1 MLRFNPGVK
10 INENTKYMRVPA
22 LFKEYIWLVNTIRK
36 ADDDGIT
43 FAEINEKWL
52 ETELSEGVELA
63 RSTFNRH
70 KDAIEDI
77 FGIIIDCNRLN
88 GYRYFISNEDVLGED
103 SIQNWMLNTLTVN
116 NIIGEA
122 LTLQDRILLQ
132 PALVEGDYLKMV
144 IKAMKKN
151 VKLAVDYRKYG
162 DDEPRHMTFE
172 PYCIKLFKQRW
183 YILGHFH
190 RDTTADRPEVDYFGV
205 FSFDRILNMSLTDD
219 KFQIK
224 PGFNAQAYFEEC
236 FGVLVNDDTEVQRIV
251 IRVFGDER
259 YYVKDLPIH
268 KSQREIGQGENY
280 TDFELFM
287 RPTIDLSTH
296 FVSRS
301 YLIKVLEPQWLA
313 DEIHHMHWQAVQMYE
328 AENK

>member
-1 MLRFNPGVK
+1 
-10 INENTKYMRVPA
+10 MRVPA

-36 ADDDGIT
+36 AGDDGIT

-77 FGIIIDCNRLN
+77 FGLIIDCNRLN
-88 GYRYFISNEDVLGED
+88 GYRYFISNEEVLGED

-132 PALVEGDYLKMV
+132 PAPVEGDYLKMV
-144 IKAMKKN
+144 IEAMKKN

-162 DDEPRHMTFE
+162 DDEPRHLTFE

-190 RDTTADRPEVDYFGV
+190 RNAIADRPEVGYFGV

-219 KFQIK
+219 KFQMD
-224 PGFNAQAYFEEC
+224 PSFNAQAYFEEC
-236 FGVLVNDDTEVQRIV
+236 FGVLVNDDTVAQRIV

-259 YYVKDLPIH
+259 FYVRDLPIH
-268 KSQREIGQGENY
+268 KSQREIGQGEDY

-301 YLIKVLEPQWLA
+301 FLIKVLEPQWLA
-313 DEIHHMHWQAVQMYE
+313 DEIHHMHMQAVLMYE

>member
-1 MLRFNPGVK
+1 
-10 INENTKYMRVPA
+10 MRVPA

-36 ADDDGIT
+36 ADDGISL
-43 FAEINEKWL
+43 AEINEKWL
-52 ETELSEGVELA
+52 ETDMSEGVELA

-77 FGIIIDCNRLN
+77 FGIIIDCNRQN
-88 GYRYFISNEDVLGED
+88 GYKYFISNDEVLHDD

-122 LTLQDRILLQ
+122 MSLQDRILLQ
-132 PALVEGDYLKMV
+132 PAPVEGDYLKMV
-144 IKAMKKN
+144 MDAMKKS
-151 VKLAVDYRKYG
+151 VKLAIDYRKYG
-162 DDEPRHMTFE
+162 DEEPRHLTFE

-190 RDTTADRPEVDYFGV
+190 RKATADRPEVDYFGV
-205 FSFDRILNMSLTDD
+205 FSFDRIMNMSLTDD
-219 KFQIK
+219 KFQMD
-224 PGFNAQAYFEEC
+224 PNFNAQAYFEEC
-236 FGVLVNDDTEVQRIV
+236 FGVLVNDDTVAQRIV

-259 YYVKDLPIH
+259 FYVRDLPIH
-268 KSQREIGQGENY
+268 KSQREIGQGEGY

-301 YLIKVLEPQWLA
+301 FLIKILEPQWLA
-313 DEIHHMHWQAVQMYE
+313 DEVYHMHKQAVQMYE
-328 AENK
+328 VKNS

>member
-1 MLRFNPGVK
+1 
-10 INENTKYMRVPA
+10 MRVPA

-36 ADDDGIT
+36 AGDDGIT

-77 FGIIIDCNRLN
+77 FGLIIDCNRLN
-88 GYRYFISNEDVLGED
+88 GYRYFISNEEVLSED
-103 SIQNWMLNTLTVN
+103 SIQNWMLNTLTVS

-144 IKAMKKN
+144 IEAMKKN

-162 DDEPRHMTFE
+162 DDEPRHLTFE
-172 PYCIKLFKQRW
+172 PYCIKLFRQRW

-190 RDTTADRPEVDYFGV
+190 RNAIADRPEVDYFGV

-219 KFQIK
+219 KFQMD
-224 PGFNAQAYFEEC
+224 PSFNAQAYFEEC
-236 FGVLVNDDTEVQRIV
+236 FGVLVNDDTVAQRIV

-259 YYVKDLPIH
+259 FYVRDLPIH
-268 KSQREIGQGENY
+268 KSQREIGQGEDY

-301 YLIKVLEPQWLA
+301 FLIKVLEPQWLA
-313 DEIHHMHWQAVQMYE
+313 DEIHHMHMQAVLMYE

>member
-1 MLRFNPGVK
+1 
-10 INENTKYMRVPA
+10 
-22 LFKEYIWLVNTIRK
+22 
-36 ADDDGIT
+36 
-43 FAEINEKWL
+43 
-52 ETELSEGVELA
+52 
-63 RSTFNRH
+63 
-70 KDAIEDI
+70 
-77 FGIIIDCNRLN
+77 
-88 GYRYFISNEDVLGED
+88 
-103 SIQNWMLNTLTVN
+103 
-116 NIIGEA
+116 
-122 LTLQDRILLQ
+122 
-132 PALVEGDYLKMV
+132 
-144 IKAMKKN
+144 
-151 VKLAVDYRKYG
+151 
-162 DDEPRHMTFE
+162 MTFE

>member
-1 MLRFNPGVK
+1 
-10 INENTKYMRVPA
+10 MRVPA

-36 ADDDGIT
+36 AGDDGIS

-70 KDAIEDI
+70 KDSIEDI
-77 FGIIIDCNRLN
+77 FGLIIDCNRLN
-88 GYRYFISNEDVLGED
+88 GYRYFISNEEVLGED

-132 PALVEGDYLKMV
+132 PAPVEGDYLKMV
-144 IKAMKKN
+144 IEAMKKN

-162 DDEPRHMTFE
+162 DDEPRHLTFE

-190 RDTTADRPEVDYFGV
+190 RNAIADRPEVDYFGV

-219 KFQIK
+219 KFQMD
-224 PGFNAQAYFEEC
+224 PSFNAQAYFEEC
-236 FGVLVNDDTEVQRIV
+236 FGVLVNDDTVAQRIV

-259 YYVKDLPIH
+259 FYVRDLPIH
-268 KSQREIGQGENY
+268 KSQREIGQGEDY

-301 YLIKVLEPQWLA
+301 FLIKVLEPQWLA
-313 DEIHHMHWQAVQMYE
+313 DEIHHMHMQAVLMYE

>member
-1 MLRFNPGVK
+1 
-10 INENTKYMRVPA
+10 MRVPA

-36 ADDDGIT
+36 AGDDGIT

-77 FGIIIDCNRLN
+77 FGLIIDCNRLN
-88 GYRYFISNEDVLGED
+88 GYRYFISNEEVLGED
-103 SIQNWMLNTLTVN
+103 SIQNWMLNTLTVS

-132 PALVEGDYLKMV
+132 PAPVEGDYLKMI

-162 DDEPRHMTFE
+162 DDEPRHLTFE

-190 RDTTADRPEVDYFGV
+190 RNAIADRPEVDYFGV

-219 KFQIK
+219 KFQMD
-224 PGFNAQAYFEEC
+224 PSFNAQAYFEEC
-236 FGVLVNDDTEVQRIV
+236 FGVLVNDDTVAQRIV

-259 YYVKDLPIH
+259 FYVRDLPIH
-268 KSQREIGQGENY
+268 KSQREIGQGEDY

-301 YLIKVLEPQWLA
+301 FLIKVLEPQWLA
-313 DEIHHMHWQAVQMYE
+313 DEIHHMHMQAVLMYE

>member
-1 MLRFNPGVK
+1 
-10 INENTKYMRVPA
+10 MRVPA

-36 ADDDGIT
+36 AGEDGIT

-52 ETELSEGVELA
+52 DTDMSEGVELA

-77 FGIIIDCNRLN
+77 FGIIIDCNRQN
-88 GYRYFISNEDVLGED
+88 GYRYFISNADVLGED

-116 NIIGEA
+116 NIVGEA
-122 LTLQDRILLQ
+122 LTLHDRILLQ

-144 IKAMKKN
+144 IEAMKKN

-162 DDEPRHMTFE
+162 DEEPRHLTFE

-190 RDTTADRPEVDYFGV
+190 RPASTDRTEADYFGV

-219 KFQIK
+219 KFQMN
-224 PGFNAQAYFEEC
+224 PSFNAHAYFEEC
-236 FGVLVNDDTEVQRIV
+236 FGVLVNDDTVAQRIV

-259 YYVKDLPIH
+259 FYVQDLPIH
-268 KSQREIGQGENY
+268 KSQREIGQGEGY

-301 YLIKVLEPQWLA
+301 FLIKVLEPQWLA
-313 DEIHHMHWQAVQMYE
+313 DEIHHMHMQAVQMYE
-328 AENK
+328 ENNP

>member
-1 MLRFNPGVK
+1 
-10 INENTKYMRVPA
+10 MRVPA

-36 ADDDGIT
+36 AGDDGIS

-52 ETELSEGVELA
+52 ETELSDGVELA

-77 FGIIIDCNRLN
+77 FGLIIDCNRLN
-88 GYRYFISNEDVLGED
+88 GYRYFISNEEVLGED

-132 PALVEGDYLKMV
+132 PAPVEGDYLKMV
-144 IKAMKKN
+144 IEAMKKS

-162 DDEPRHMTFE
+162 DDEPRHLTFE

-190 RDTTADRPEVDYFGV
+190 RNAIADRPEVDYFGV
-205 FSFDRILNMSLTDD
+205 FSFDRILNMSLTDE
-219 KFQIK
+219 KFQMD
-224 PGFNAQAYFEEC
+224 PSFNAQAYFEEC
-236 FGVLVNDDTEVQRIV
+236 FGVLVNDDTVAQRIV

-259 YYVKDLPIH
+259 FYVRDLPIH
-268 KSQREIGQGENY
+268 KSQRVIGQGEDY

-301 YLIKVLEPQWLA
+301 FLIKILEPQWLA

-328 AENK
+328 VENK

>member
-1 MLRFNPGVK
+1 
-10 INENTKYMRVPA
+10 MRVPA

-70 KDAIEDI
+70 KDSIEDI
-77 FGIIIDCNRLN
+77 FGLIIECNRLN
-88 GYRYFISNEDVLGED
+88 GYRYFISNEEVLGED

-132 PALVEGDYLKMV
+132 PAPVEGDYLKMV
-144 IKAMKKN
+144 IEAMKKN

-162 DDEPRHMTFE
+162 DDEPRHLTFE

-190 RDTTADRPEVDYFGV
+190 RNAIADRPEVDYFGV

-219 KFQIK
+219 KFQMD
-224 PGFNAQAYFEEC
+224 PSFNAQAYFEEC
-236 FGVLVNDDTEVQRIV
+236 FGVLVNDDTVAQRIV

-259 YYVKDLPIH
+259 FYVRDLPIH
-268 KSQREIGQGENY
+268 KSQREIGQGEDY

-301 YLIKVLEPQWLA
+301 FLIKVLEPQWLA
-313 DEIHHMHWQAVQMYE
+313 DEIHHMHMQAVLMYE

>member
-1 MLRFNPGVK
+1 
-10 INENTKYMRVPA
+10 MRVPA

-36 ADDDGIT
+36 AGDDGIT

-70 KDAIEDI
+70 KDSIEDI
-77 FGIIIDCNRLN
+77 FGLIIECNRLN
-88 GYRYFISNEDVLGED
+88 GYRYFISNEEVLGED

-132 PALVEGDYLKMV
+132 PAPVEGDYLKMV
-144 IKAMKKN
+144 IEAMKKSI
-151 VKLAVDYRKYG
+151 KLAVDYRKYG
-162 DDEPRHMTFE
+162 DDEPRHLTFE

-190 RDTTADRPEVDYFGV
+190 RNAIADRPEVDYFGV

-219 KFQIK
+219 KFQMD
-224 PGFNAQAYFEEC
+224 PSFNAQAYFEEC
-236 FGVLVNDDTEVQRIV
+236 FGVLVNDDTVAQRIV

-259 YYVKDLPIH
+259 FYVRDLPIH
-268 KSQREIGQGENY
+268 KSQREIGQGDDY

-301 YLIKVLEPQWLA
+301 FLIKVLEPQWLA
-313 DEIHHMHWQAVQMYE
+313 DEIHHMHMQAVLMYE

>member
-1 MLRFNPGVK
+1 
-10 INENTKYMRVPA
+10 MRVPA

-36 ADDDGIT
+36 AGDDGIT

-52 ETELSEGVELA
+52 ETELSDGVELA

-77 FGIIIDCNRLN
+77 FGLIIDCNRLN
-88 GYRYFISNEDVLGED
+88 GYRYFISNEEVLGED

-116 NIIGEA
+116 YIIGEA

-144 IKAMKKN
+144 IEAMKKS

-162 DDEPRHMTFE
+162 DEDPRHLTFE

-190 RDTTADRPEVDYFGV
+190 RNAIADRPEVDYFGV

-219 KFQIK
+219 KFQMD
-224 PGFNAQAYFEEC
+224 PSFSAQAYFEEC
-236 FGVLVNDDTEVQRIV
+236 FGVLVNDDTVAQRIV

-268 KSQREIGQGENY
+268 KSQREIGQGDGY

-301 YLIKVLEPQWLA
+301 FLIKVLEPQWLA
-313 DEIHHMHWQAVQMYE
+313 DEIHHMHIQSVLMYE

>member
-1 MLRFNPGVK
+1 MK
-10 INENTKYMRVPA
+10 VPV

-36 ADDDGIT
+36 ADDGISL
-43 FAEINEKWL
+43 AEINEKWL
-52 ETELSEGVELA
+52 DTDMSEGVELA

-77 FGIIIDCNRLN
+77 FGIIIDCNRQN
-88 GYRYFISNEDVLGED
+88 GYKYFISNDEVLDED
-103 SIQNWMLNTLTVN
+103 SIQNWMLTTLTVN
-116 NIIGEA
+116 NIVGEA

-132 PALVEGDYLKMV
+132 PAPVEGDYLKMV
-144 IKAMKKN
+144 IDAMKKS
-151 VKLAVDYRKYG
+151 VKLAIDYRKYG
-162 DDEPRHMTFE
+162 DEEPRHLTFE

-190 RDTTADRPEVDYFGV
+190 RKATADRPEVDYFGV
-205 FSFDRILNMSLTDD
+205 FSFDRIMNMSLTDD
-219 KFQIK
+219 KFQMD
-224 PGFNAQAYFEEC
+224 PNFNAQAYFEEC
-236 FGVLVNDDTEVQRIV
+236 FGVLVNDDTVAQRIV

-259 YYVKDLPIH
+259 FYVRDLPIH
-268 KSQREIGQGENY
+268 KSQREIGQGEGY

-301 YLIKVLEPQWLA
+301 VLIKILEPQWLA
-313 DEIHHMHWQAVQMYE
+313 DEVYHMHKQAVQMYE
-328 AENK
+328 VDNQ

>member
-1 MLRFNPGVK
+1 
-10 INENTKYMRVPA
+10 MRVPA

-36 ADDDGIT
+36 AGDDGIT

-77 FGIIIDCNRLN
+77 FGLIIDCNRMN
-88 GYRYFISNEDVLGED
+88 GYRYFISNEEVLGED
-103 SIQNWMLNTLTVN
+103 SIQNWMLNTLTVS

-132 PALVEGDYLKMV
+132 PAPVEGDYLKMV
-144 IKAMKKN
+144 IEAMKKS
-151 VKLAVDYRKYG
+151 VKLTVDYRKYG
-162 DDEPRHMTFE
+162 DDEPRHLTFE

-190 RDTTADRPEVDYFGV
+190 RNAIADRPEVDYFGV

-219 KFQIK
+219 KFQMD
-224 PGFNAQAYFEEC
+224 PSFNAQAYFEEC
-236 FGVLVNDDTEVQRIV
+236 FGVLVNDDTVAQRIV

-259 YYVKDLPIH
+259 FYVRDLPIH
-268 KSQREIGQGENY
+268 KSQREIGQGEDY

-301 YLIKVLEPQWLA
+301 FLIKVLEPQWLA
-313 DEIHHMHWQAVQMYE
+313 DEIHHMHMQAVLMYE

>member
-1 MLRFNPGVK
+1 
-10 INENTKYMRVPA
+10 MRVPA

-36 ADDDGIT
+36 AGDDGIT

-70 KDAIEDI
+70 KDSIEDI
-77 FGIIIDCNRLN
+77 FGLIIECNRLN
-88 GYRYFISNEDVLGED
+88 GYRYFISNEEVLGED

-132 PALVEGDYLKMV
+132 PAPVEGDYLKMV
-144 IKAMKKN
+144 IEAMKKN

-162 DDEPRHMTFE
+162 DDEPRHLTFE

-190 RDTTADRPEVDYFGV
+190 RNAIADRPEVDYFGV
-205 FSFDRILNMSLTDD
+205 FSFDRILNMSLTDE
-219 KFQIK
+219 KFQMD
-224 PGFNAQAYFEEC
+224 PSFNAQAYFEEC
-236 FGVLVNDDTEVQRIV
+236 FGVLVNDDTVAQRIV

-259 YYVKDLPIH
+259 FYVRDLPIH
-268 KSQREIGQGENY
+268 KSQREIGQGEDY

-301 YLIKVLEPQWLA
+301 FLIKVLEPQWLA
-313 DEIHHMHWQAVQMYE
+313 DEIHHMHMQAVLMYE

>member
-1 MLRFNPGVK
+1 
-10 INENTKYMRVPA
+10 MRVPT

-36 ADDDGIT
+36 AGDDGIT

-70 KDAIEDI
+70 KDSIEDI
-77 FGIIIDCNRLN
+77 FGLIIDCNRLN
-88 GYRYFISNEDVLGED
+88 GYRYFISNEEVLGED

-132 PALVEGDYLKMV
+132 PAPVEGDYLKMV
-144 IKAMKKN
+144 IEAMKKS

-162 DDEPRHMTFE
+162 DDEPRHLTFE

-190 RDTTADRPEVDYFGV
+190 RNAIADRPEVDYFGV

-219 KFQIK
+219 KFQMD
-224 PGFNAQAYFEEC
+224 PSFNAQAYFEEC
-236 FGVLVNDDTEVQRIV
+236 FGVLVNDDTVAQRIV

-259 YYVKDLPIH
+259 FYVRDLPIH
-268 KSQREIGQGENY
+268 KSQREIGQGEDY

-301 YLIKVLEPQWLA
+301 FLIKVLEPQWLA
-313 DEIHHMHWQAVQMYE
+313 DEIHHMHMQAVLMYE

>member
-1 MLRFNPGVK
+1 
-10 INENTKYMRVPA
+10 MRVPA

-36 ADDDGIT
+36 AGDDGIT

-77 FGIIIDCNRLN
+77 FGLIIDCNRMN
-88 GYRYFISNEDVLGED
+88 GYRYFISNEEVLGED

-132 PALVEGDYLKMV
+132 PAPVEGDYLKMV
-144 IKAMKKN
+144 IEAMKKSI
-151 VKLAVDYRKYG
+151 KLAVDYRKYG
-162 DDEPRHMTFE
+162 DDEPRHLTFE
-172 PYCIKLFKQRW
+172 PYCIKLFRQRW

-190 RDTTADRPEVDYFGV
+190 RNAIADRPEVDYFGV
-205 FSFDRILNMSLTDD
+205 FSFDRILNMSLTDE
-219 KFQIK
+219 KFQMD
-224 PGFNAQAYFEEC
+224 PSFNAQAYFEEC
-236 FGVLVNDDTEVQRIV
+236 FGVLVNDDTVAQRIV

-259 YYVKDLPIH
+259 FYVRDLPIH
-268 KSQREIGQGENY
+268 KSQREIGQGDDY

-287 RPTIDLSTH
+287 RPTVDLSTH
-296 FVSRS
+296 FISRS
-301 YLIKVLEPQWLA
+301 FLIKVLEPQWLA
-313 DEIHHMHWQAVQMYE
+313 DEIHHMHMQAVLMYE

>member
-1 MLRFNPGVK
+1 
-10 INENTKYMRVPA
+10 MRVPA

-36 ADDDGIT
+36 AGDDGIT

-77 FGIIIDCNRLN
+77 FGLIIDCNRMN
-88 GYRYFISNEDVLGED
+88 GYRYFISNEEVLGED

-132 PALVEGDYLKMV
+132 PAPVEGDYLKMV
-144 IKAMKKN
+144 IEAMKKN

-162 DDEPRHMTFE
+162 DDEPRHLTFE

-190 RDTTADRPEVDYFGV
+190 RNAIADRPEVDYFGV

-219 KFQIK
+219 KFQMD
-224 PGFNAQAYFEEC
+224 PSFNAQAYFEEC
-236 FGVLVNDDTEVQRIV
+236 FGVLVNDDTVAQRIV

-259 YYVKDLPIH
+259 FYVRDLPIH
-268 KSQREIGQGENY
+268 KSQR
-280 TDFELFM
+280 
-287 RPTIDLSTH
+287 H

-301 YLIKVLEPQWLA
+301 FLIKVLEPQWLA
-313 DEIHHMHWQAVQMYE
+313 DEIHHMHMQAVLMYE

>member
-1 MLRFNPGVK
+1 
-10 INENTKYMRVPA
+10 MRVPA

-36 ADDDGIT
+36 ADDGISL
-43 FAEINEKWL
+43 AEINEKWL
-52 ETELSEGVELA
+52 DTDMSEGVELA

-77 FGIIIDCNRLN
+77 FGIIIDCNRQN
-88 GYRYFISNEDVLGED
+88 GYKYFISNDEVLHDD

-122 LTLQDRILLQ
+122 MSLQDRILLQ
-132 PALVEGDYLKMV
+132 PAPVEGDYLKMV
-144 IKAMKKN
+144 IDAMKKS
-151 VKLAVDYRKYG
+151 VKLAIDYRKYG
-162 DDEPRHMTFE
+162 DEEPRHLTFE

-190 RDTTADRPEVDYFGV
+190 RKATADRTEVDYFGV

-219 KFQIK
+219 KFRMD
-224 PGFNAQAYFEEC
+224 PNFNAQAYFEEC
-236 FGVLVNDDTEVQRIV
+236 FGALVNDDTVAQRIV

-259 YYVKDLPIH
+259 FYVRDLPIH
-268 KSQREIGQGENY
+268 KSQREIGQGEDY

-301 YLIKVLEPQWLA
+301 FLIKVLEPQWLA
-313 DEIHHMHWQAVQMYE
+313 DEIHDLHLHSVHLYE
-328 AENK
+328 QKNE

>member
-1 MLRFNPGVK
+1 
-10 INENTKYMRVPA
+10 MRVPT

-36 ADDDGIT
+36 AGDDGIT

-70 KDAIEDI
+70 KDSIEDI
-77 FGIIIDCNRLN
+77 FGLIIDCNRLN
-88 GYRYFISNEDVLGED
+88 GYRYFISNEEVLGED

-132 PALVEGDYLKMV
+132 PAPVEGDYLKMV
-144 IKAMKKN
+144 IEAMKKS

-162 DDEPRHMTFE
+162 DDEPRHLTFE

-190 RDTTADRPEVDYFGV
+190 RNAIADRPEVDYFGV
-205 FSFDRILNMSLTDD
+205 FSFDRILNMSLTDE
-219 KFQIK
+219 KFQMD
-224 PGFNAQAYFEEC
+224 PSFNAQAYFEEC
-236 FGVLVNDDTEVQRIV
+236 FGVLVNDDTVAQRIV

-259 YYVKDLPIH
+259 FYVRDLPIH
-268 KSQREIGQGENY
+268 KSQREIGQGEDY

-301 YLIKVLEPQWLA
+301 FLIKVLEPQWLA
-313 DEIHHMHWQAVQMYE
+313 DEIHHMHMQAVLMYE

>member
-1 MLRFNPGVK
+1 
-10 INENTKYMRVPA
+10 MRVPA

-36 ADDDGIT
+36 AGDDGIT

-70 KDAIEDI
+70 KDSIEDI
-77 FGIIIDCNRLN
+77 FGLIIECNRLN
-88 GYRYFISNEDVLGED
+88 GYRYFISNEEVLGED

-132 PALVEGDYLKMV
+132 PAPVEGDYLKM
-144 IKAMKKN
+144 IIEAMKKN

-162 DDEPRHMTFE
+162 DDEPRHLTFE

-190 RDTTADRPEVDYFGV
+190 RNAIADRPEVGYFGV

-219 KFQIK
+219 KFQMD
-224 PGFNAQAYFEEC
+224 PSFNAQAYFEEC
-236 FGVLVNDDTEVQRIV
+236 FGVLVNDDTVAQRIV

-259 YYVKDLPIH
+259 FYVRDLPIH
-268 KSQREIGQGENY
+268 KSQREIGQGEDY

-301 YLIKVLEPQWLA
+301 FLIKVLEPQWLA
-313 DEIHHMHWQAVQMYE
+313 DEIHHMHMQAVLMYE

>member
-1 MLRFNPGVK
+1 
-10 INENTKYMRVPA
+10 MRVPA

-36 ADDDGIT
+36 AGDDGIT

-77 FGIIIDCNRLN
+77 FGLIIDCNRLN
-88 GYRYFISNEDVLGED
+88 GYRYFISNEEVLSED
-103 SIQNWMLNTLTVN
+103 SIQNWMLNTLTVS

-132 PALVEGDYLKMV
+132 PAPVEGDYLKM
-144 IKAMKKN
+144 IIEAMKKN

-162 DDEPRHMTFE
+162 DDEPRHLTFE

-190 RDTTADRPEVDYFGV
+190 RNAIADRPEVDYFGV

-219 KFQIK
+219 KFQMD
-224 PGFNAQAYFEEC
+224 PSFNAQAYFEEC
-236 FGVLVNDDTEVQRIV
+236 FGVLVNDDTVAQRIV

-259 YYVKDLPIH
+259 FYVRDLPIH
-268 KSQREIGQGENY
+268 KSQREIGQGEDY

-301 YLIKVLEPQWLA
+301 FLIKVLEPQWLA
-313 DEIHHMHWQAVQMYE
+313 DEIHHMHMQAVLMYE

>member
-1 MLRFNPGVK
+1 
-10 INENTKYMRVPA
+10 MRVPA

-36 ADDDGIT
+36 AGDDGIT

-70 KDAIEDI
+70 KDSIEDI
-77 FGIIIDCNRLN
+77 FGLIIECNRLN
-88 GYRYFISNEDVLGED
+88 GYRYFISNEEVLGED

-132 PALVEGDYLKMV
+132 PAPVEGDYLKMV
-144 IKAMKKN
+144 IEAMKKSI
-151 VKLAVDYRKYG
+151 KLAVDYRKYG
-162 DDEPRHMTFE
+162 DDEPRHLTFE

-190 RDTTADRPEVDYFGV
+190 RNAIADRPEVDYFGV
-205 FSFDRILNMSLTDD
+205 FSFDRILNMSLTDE
-219 KFQIK
+219 KFQMD
-224 PGFNAQAYFEEC
+224 PSFNAQAYFEEC
-236 FGVLVNDDTEVQRIV
+236 FGVLVNDDTVAQRIV

-259 YYVKDLPIH
+259 FYVRDLPIH
-268 KSQREIGQGENY
+268 KSQREIGQGDDY

-287 RPTIDLSTH
+287 RPTVDLSTH
-296 FVSRS
+296 FISRS
-301 YLIKVLEPQWLA
+301 FLIKVLEPQWLA
-313 DEIHHMHWQAVQMYE
+313 DEIHHMHMQAVLMYE

>member
-1 MLRFNPGVK
+1 
-10 INENTKYMRVPA
+10 MRVPA

-36 ADDDGIT
+36 AGDDGIT

-77 FGIIIDCNRLN
+77 FGLIIDCNRLN
-88 GYRYFISNEDVLGED
+88 GYRYFISNEEVLGED

-132 PALVEGDYLKMV
+132 PAPVEGDYLKMV
-144 IKAMKKN
+144 IEAMKKN

-162 DDEPRHMTFE
+162 DDEPRHLTFE

-190 RDTTADRPEVDYFGV
+190 RNAIADRPEVDYFGV
-205 FSFDRILNMSLTDD
+205 FSFDRIMNMSLTDD
-219 KFQIK
+219 KFRMD
-224 PGFNAQAYFEEC
+224 PSFNAQAYFEEC
-236 FGVLVNDDTEVQRIV
+236 FGVLVNDDTVAQRIV

-259 YYVKDLPIH
+259 FYVRDLPIH
-268 KSQREIGQGENY
+268 KSQREIGQGEDY

-301 YLIKVLEPQWLA
+301 FLIKVLEPQWLA
-313 DEIHHMHWQAVQMYE
+313 DEIHHMHMQAVLMYE

>member
-1 MLRFNPGVK
+1 
-10 INENTKYMRVPA
+10 MRVPA

-36 ADDDGIT
+36 AGDDGIT

-77 FGIIIDCNRLN
+77 FGLIIDCNRLN
-88 GYRYFISNEDVLGED
+88 GYRYFISNEEVLGED

-132 PALVEGDYLKMV
+132 PAPVEGDYLKMI

-162 DDEPRHMTFE
+162 DDEPRHLTFE

-190 RDTTADRPEVDYFGV
+190 RNAIADRPEVDYFGV

-219 KFQIK
+219 KFQMD
-224 PGFNAQAYFEEC
+224 PSFNAQAYFEEC
-236 FGVLVNDDTEVQRIV
+236 FGVLVNDDTVAQRIV

-259 YYVKDLPIH
+259 FYVRDLPIH
-268 KSQREIGQGENY
+268 KSQREIGQGEDY

-301 YLIKVLEPQWLA
+301 FLIKVLEPQWLA
-313 DEIHHMHWQAVQMYE
+313 DEIHHMHMQAVLMYE

>member
-1 MLRFNPGVK
+1 
-10 INENTKYMRVPA
+10 MRVPA
-22 LFKEYIWLVNTIRK
+22 LFKEYIWLVNTICK
-36 ADDDGIT
+36 AGDDGIT

-77 FGIIIDCNRLN
+77 FGLIIDCNRLN
-88 GYRYFISNEDVLGED
+88 GYRYFISNEEVLGED

-132 PALVEGDYLKMV
+132 PAPVEGDYLKMV
-144 IKAMKKN
+144 IEAMKKN

-162 DDEPRHMTFE
+162 DDEPRHLTFE

-190 RDTTADRPEVDYFGV
+190 RNAIADRPEVGYFGV

-219 KFQIK
+219 KFQMD
-224 PGFNAQAYFEEC
+224 PSFNAQAYFEEC
-236 FGVLVNDDTEVQRIV
+236 FGVLANDDTVAQRIV

-259 YYVKDLPIH
+259 FYVRDLPIH
-268 KSQREIGQGENY
+268 KSQRVIGQGEDY

-301 YLIKVLEPQWLA
+301 FLIKVLEPQWLA
-313 DEIHHMHWQAVQMYE
+313 DEIHHMHMQAVLMYE

>member
-1 MLRFNPGVK
+1 
-10 INENTKYMRVPA
+10 MRVPA

-36 ADDDGIT
+36 AGDEGIT

-52 ETELSEGVELA
+52 ETDMSEGVELA

-88 GYRYFISNEDVLGED
+88 GYRYFISNEEVLGED

-132 PALVEGDYLKMV
+132 PAPVEGDYLKMV
-144 IKAMKKN
+144 IEAMKKN

-162 DDEPRHMTFE
+162 DEEPRHLTFE

-190 RDTTADRPEVDYFGV
+190 RNAIADRPEVGYFGV

-219 KFQIK
+219 KFQMD
-224 PGFNAQAYFEEC
+224 PSFNAQAYFEEC
-236 FGVLVNDDTEVQRIV
+236 FGVLVNDDTVAQRIV

-259 YYVKDLPIH
+259 FYVRDLPIH
-268 KSQREIGQGENY
+268 KSQREIGQGEDY

-287 RPTIDLSTH
+287 RPTVDLSTH
-296 FVSRS
+296 FISRS
-301 YLIKVLEPQWLA
+301 FLIKVLEPQWLA
-313 DEIHHMHWQAVQMYE
+313 DEIHHMHMQAVLMYE

>member
-1 MLRFNPGVK
+1 
-10 INENTKYMRVPA
+10 MRVPA

-36 ADDDGIT
+36 AGDDGIT

-77 FGIIIDCNRLN
+77 FGLIIDCNRLN
-88 GYRYFISNEDVLGED
+88 GYRYFISNEEVLGED

-132 PALVEGDYLKMV
+132 PAPVEGDYLKMV
-144 IKAMKKN
+144 IEAMKKN

-162 DDEPRHMTFE
+162 DDEPRHLTFE

-190 RDTTADRPEVDYFGV
+190 RNAIADRPEVDYFGV

-219 KFQIK
+219 KFQMD
-224 PGFNAQAYFEEC
+224 PSFNAQAYFEEC
-236 FGVLVNDDTEVQRIV
+236 FGVLVNDDTVAQRIV

-259 YYVKDLPIH
+259 FYVRDLPIH
-268 KSQREIGQGENY
+268 KSQREIGQGEDY

-301 YLIKVLEPQWLA
+301 FLIKVLEPQWLA
-313 DEIHHMHWQAVQMYE
+313 DEIHHMHMQAVLMYE

>member
-1 MLRFNPGVK
+1 
-10 INENTKYMRVPA
+10 MRVPT

-36 ADDDGIT
+36 AGDDGIT

-70 KDAIEDI
+70 KDSIEDI
-77 FGIIIDCNRLN
+77 FGLIIDCNRLN
-88 GYRYFISNEDVLGED
+88 GYRYFISNEEVLGED

-132 PALVEGDYLKMV
+132 PAPVEGDYLKMV
-144 IKAMKKN
+144 IEAMKKSI
-151 VKLAVDYRKYG
+151 KLAVDYRKYG
-162 DDEPRHMTFE
+162 DDEPRHLTFE

-190 RDTTADRPEVDYFGV
+190 RNAIADRPEVDYFGV
-205 FSFDRILNMSLTDD
+205 FSFDRILNMSLTDE
-219 KFQIK
+219 KFQMD
-224 PGFNAQAYFEEC
+224 PSFNAQAYFEEC
-236 FGVLVNDDTEVQRIV
+236 FGVLVNDDTVAQRIV

-259 YYVKDLPIH
+259 FYVRDLPIH
-268 KSQREIGQGENY
+268 KSQREIGQGDDY

-301 YLIKVLEPQWLA
+301 FLIKVLEPQWLA
-313 DEIHHMHWQAVQMYE
+313 DEIHHMHMQAVLMYE

>member
-1 MLRFNPGVK
+1 M
-10 INENTKYMRVPA
+10 
-22 LFKEYIWLVNTIRK
+22 NTINK
-36 ADDDGIT
+36 ADSGIT

-52 ETELSEGVELA
+52 ETDMSEGVELA

-77 FGIIIDCNRLN
+77 FGIIIDCNRQN
-88 GYRYFISNEDVLGED
+88 GYRYFISNADVLGED

-116 NIIGEA
+116 NIVGEA

-132 PALVEGDYLKMV
+132 PAPVEGDYLKMV
-144 IKAMKKN
+144 IEAMKKN

-162 DDEPRHMTFE
+162 DDEPRHLTFE

-190 RDTTADRPEVDYFGV
+190 RNATTDRPEVDYFGV
-205 FSFDRILNMSLTDD
+205 FSFDRIMNLSLTDD
-219 KFQIK
+219 KFQIN
-224 PGFNAQAYFEEC
+224 PRFNAQAYFEEC
-236 FGVLVNDDTEVQRIV
+236 FGVLVNDDTEAQRIV
-251 IRVFGDER
+251 IRVYGDER
-259 YYVKDLPIH
+259 FYVRDLPIH
-268 KSQREIGQGENY
+268 KSQREIGQGEGY

-301 YLIKVLEPQWLA
+301 FLIKVLEPQWLA
-313 DEIHHMHWQAVQMYE
+313 DEIHHMHMQAVLMYE

>member
-1 MLRFNPGVK
+1 
-10 INENTKYMRVPA
+10 MRVPA

-36 ADDDGIT
+36 AGDDGIS

-70 KDAIEDI
+70 KDSIEDI
-77 FGIIIDCNRLN
+77 FGLIIECNRLN
-88 GYRYFISNEDVLGED
+88 GYRYFISNEEVLGED

-132 PALVEGDYLKMV
+132 PAPVEGDYLKMV
-144 IKAMKKN
+144 IEAMKKN

-162 DDEPRHMTFE
+162 DDEPRHLTFE

-190 RDTTADRPEVDYFGV
+190 RNAIADRPEVDYFGV

-219 KFQIK
+219 KFQMD
-224 PGFNAQAYFEEC
+224 PSFNAQAYFEEC
-236 FGVLVNDDTEVQRIV
+236 FGVLVNDDTVAQRIV

-259 YYVKDLPIH
+259 FYVRDLPIH
-268 KSQREIGQGENY
+268 KSQREIGQGEDY

-301 YLIKVLEPQWLA
+301 FLIKVLEPQWLA
-313 DEIHHMHWQAVQMYE
+313 DEIHHMHMQAVLMYE

>member
-1 MLRFNPGVK
+1 
-10 INENTKYMRVPA
+10 MRVPT

-36 ADDDGIT
+36 AGDDGIT

-70 KDAIEDI
+70 KDSIEDI
-77 FGIIIDCNRLN
+77 FGLIIDCNRLN
-88 GYRYFISNEDVLGED
+88 GYRYFISNDEVLGED

-132 PALVEGDYLKMV
+132 PAPVEGDYLKMV
-144 IKAMKKN
+144 IEAMKKN

-162 DDEPRHMTFE
+162 DDEPRHLTFE

-190 RDTTADRPEVDYFGV
+190 RNAIADRPEVGYFGV

-219 KFQIK
+219 KFQMD
-224 PGFNAQAYFEEC
+224 PSFNAQAYFEEC
-236 FGVLVNDDTEVQRIV
+236 FGVLANDDTVAQRIV

-259 YYVKDLPIH
+259 FYVRDLPIH
-268 KSQREIGQGENY
+268 KSQRVIGQGEDY

-301 YLIKVLEPQWLA
+301 FLIKVLEPQWLA
-313 DEIHHMHWQAVQMYE
+313 DEIHHMHMQAVLMYE